1 MLRGWQG
8 HCPNC
13 GKGAIF
19 SGYLK
24 VNAACPNCNEALHHH
39 RADDGPA
46 YLTILIVGHII
57 APLLHV
63 VFVQFRP
70 EPWIMALGFGVGS
83 VALCLYLLPRIK
95 GGVVAFQWARR
106 LNGFGAK
113 ASGNVLKTH

>member
-1 MLRGWQG
+1 MSINRPLKPALLRGWRRC
-8 HCPNC
+8 CPSC
-13 GKGAIF
+13 GKHD
-19 SGYLK
+19 SCD
-24 VNAACPNCNEALHHH
+24 ACGQELHHH

-46 YLTILIVGHII
+46 YLTILIVGHIL

-106 LNGFGAK
+106 LNGFGAD
-113 ASGNVLKTH
+113 ASGNVLKTQ